1 MEILRLISSGS
12 KSVVVLPSS
21 TLPSRVTAPAA
32 CSSASTSDVLPTPP
46 CPTIPTLRILPTSI
60 IQGLLRQTNTG
71 GRCYHKIGEGL
82 DAPPSLPRP
91 ALRRRRRRSRQRGP
105 R

>member
-60 IQGLLRQTNTG
+60 IQGLLRKTDTSE
-71 GRCYHKIGEGL
+71 RCYHRIGGAPDGPPQASPRVGL
-82 DAPPSLPRP
+82 H
-91 ALRRRRRRSRQRGP
+91 RRSRHSCR